1 MDDIYNQV
9 YRKDYFEGYE
19 NGLNPFVQLL
29 SCKQKSLA
37 FTSGFTNGRTEYEN
51 INGLVING
59 IPERIVTDKILEE
72 FLLAGIL
79 GMKIDAEGYTDTQLQ
94 AIQKWYESGIEKY
107 DPNQNIY
114 LLALLEKN
122 GITLS

>member
-1 MDDIYNQV
+1 MDDIFNQV

-29 SCKQKSLA
+29 NCKQTSLA
-37 FTSGFTNGRTEYEN
+37 FTSGFTNGRLEYEN
-51 INGLVING
+51 CNGFINNG
-59 IPERIVTDKILEE
+59 IPDKIVTSKVLEE

-79 GMKIDAEGYTDTQLQ
+79 GIKIDADGYTD
-94 AIQKWYESGIEKY
+94 IQINVIEKWYESGIEKY

-122 GITLS
+122 GISLS

>member
-1 MDDIYNQV
+1 MDDIFNQV

-19 NGLNPFVQLL
+19 NGLNPFVQMLN
-29 SCKQKSLA
+29 CKQTGLA
-37 FTSGFTNGRTEYEN
+37 FTSGFTNGRAEYEN
-51 INGLVING
+51 RNGLVING

-79 GMKIDAEGYTDTQLQ
+79 GMKINSDGFTDTQIQ
-94 AIQKWYESGIEKY
+94 TIQKWYESGIEKY

-122 GITLS
+122 EIKLS

>member
-29 SCKQKSLA
+29 NCKQTSLA

>member
-1 MDDIYNQV
+1 MDDIFNQV

-19 NGLNPFVQLL
+19 TGLNPFVQFLN
-29 SCKQKSLA
+29 CKQNSLA
-37 FTSGFTNGRTEYEN
+37 FTSGFTNGRSEYEN
-51 INGLVING
+51 SNGLVTNG
-59 IPERIVTDKILEE
+59 IPDKIVTGKVLEE

-79 GMKIDAEGYTDTQLQ
+79 GMNIDADGYTD
-94 AIQKWYESGIEKY
+94 IQIKVIEKWYESGVEKY

-122 GITLS
+122 GILIR

>member
-29 SCKQKSLA
+29 NCKQKSLA

-79 GMKIDAEGYTDTQLQ
+79 GMKIDADGYTDVQ
-94 AIQKWYESGIEKY
+94 INVIEKWYESGIEKY